1 MKRIEIIYIGL
12 FVLLTSLGMV
22 SCTQDTY
29 DDQEHVTE
37 QMIDVRFSVD
47 EISANRYQITTN
59 SNKYVI
65 SNYWDLGDG
74 TGFSTGGNS
83 FELFLP
89 DAGEYEIKHK
99 VIVAGGILSSEA
111 SSVVNVET
119 SDPISGNLIRGGK
132 FTSEDDIAEWTI
144 GGTGAGNG
152 TWNFNDGNAN
162 LTTPSWG
169 GNGIYQAIQVEEGRS
184 YQIDMYISSTTGCS
198 DTWFEVYCGYSD
210 PETVSGDYNEGE
222 KLLSINTWDGSG
234 TTPFAGKFTKVG
246 SSTET
251 NGVFT
256 AATAGTVY
264 LVIRGGGG
272 DMKEGITID
281 NVEIRSIQ

>member
-1 MKRIEIIYIGL
+1 MLKL
-12 FVLLTSLGMV
+12 
-22 SCTQDTY
+22 
-29 DDQEHVTE
+29 
-37 QMIDVRFSVD
+37 
-47 EISANRYQITTN
+47 
-59 SNKYVI
+59 
-65 SNYWDLGDG
+65 
-74 TGFSTGGNS
+74 
-83 FELFLP
+83 
-89 DAGEYEIKHK
+89 
-99 VIVAGGILSSEA
+99 
-111 SSVVNVET
+111 

-234 TTPFAGKFTKVG
+234 TTPFAGKFT
-246 SSTET
+246 
-251 NGVFT
+251 
-256 AATAGTVY
+256 
-264 LVIRGGGG
+264 R
-272 DMKEGITID
+272 
-281 NVEIRSIQ
+281 